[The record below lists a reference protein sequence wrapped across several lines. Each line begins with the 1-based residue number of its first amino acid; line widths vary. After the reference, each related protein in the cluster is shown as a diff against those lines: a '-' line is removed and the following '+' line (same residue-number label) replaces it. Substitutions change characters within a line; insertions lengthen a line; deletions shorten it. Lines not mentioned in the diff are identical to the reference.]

1 VHVGCAEERVESA
14 SECRSGFPCRGIFLA
29 PALSIVQESQI
40 RTSWAAL
47 CRYATVATYLTAAVV
62 RPAHADEQML
72 AANSFTKGWATFGL
86 ALPQGA
92 ARSAVKVGSLPTQTD
107 VKVRWPDGSIRF
119 AVVTA
124 NVPRT
129 GALPIVAGPAVS
141 GRAPIPNVPVTVT
154 LTIGGR
160 PYVAAP
166 GPASAQNDLWL
177 SGPLVSEGR
186 AVVAPG
192 DHPFLRVVF
201 DVRSYAGSG
210 QRIDVTIE
218 NCLDVAAADAVTYDV
233 AIAIGGKQVFQQA
246 SVVHK
251 YLSRWRRVF
260 ANGALEESV
269 VAPNLTSF
277 ALANALPAYLPTI
290 AQPPRAVNGAG
301 VSGSGFGIL
310 SFGDLTVPMNAH
322 AGRPELAPYP
332 DWTAQYLVGG
342 RADQRAYVLRH
353 GELAGSWGVHI
364 KEPDGQS
371 LVSIDTHP
379 YYWLDRRW
387 VDNRP
392 TFDGPK
398 NLMKGAAEPGDLAH
412 QPSLAFAPYLITGD
426 RFFADELAYWAN
438 FCLIGS
444 FASDDNRKGARGLLI
459 GNEVR
464 GIGWGLRT
472 LGDAAAYL
480 PDASP
485 LKTYFA
491 SKVWNN
497 LTFLDTYATTYQSGP
512 VRTLFPNRRPEDAM
526 APYQPYMWISLWE
539 QAYVAWAVDRVM
551 QHGPI
556 TATINFAN
564 AGAAIRNRIARLQL
578 ALFADPQWPKDRDRA
593 APYLLAVGR
602 WSADRKLTYFE
613 SLSEVAT
620 ATFSVPKPGA
630 PDFARPLQGYY
641 GPEARLL
648 LAICQ
653 SLGDRGASESLAR
666 LMSDST
672 DGLST
677 LDDLN
682 RRSGW
687 AIGHVDLSLL
697 TKALTPTK
705 PPAAKPA
712 ASRRAIHQ

>member
-1 VHVGCAEERVESA
+1 V
-14 SECRSGFPCRGIFLA
+14 
-29 PALSIVQESQI
+29 
-40 RTSWAAL
+40 
-47 CRYATVATYLTAAVV
+47 CRYATVAVGIIASVA
-62 RPAHADEQML
+62 RPARADERIL
-72 AANSFTKGWATFGL
+72 AANTFTRGWATFGL

-92 ARSAVKVGSLPTQTD
+92 AQSAVRVGSLPTQTD

-124 NVPRT
+124 NVPRAA
-129 GALPIVAGPAVS
+129 ALPIAAGSPAS
-141 GRAPIPNVPVTVT
+141 GRAPTPNPQTSVTF
-154 LTIGGR
+154 TIGGR
-160 PYVAAP
+160 AYVATLV
-166 GPASAQNDLWL
+166 PAQTQTDAWL
-177 SGPLVSEGR
+177 SGPLVTEGR

-192 DHPFLRVVF
+192 AHPFLRVVF
-201 DVRSYAGSG
+201 DVRSYAGGG
-210 QRIDVTIE
+210 QRVDITAE
-218 NCLDVAAADAVTYDV
+218 NCLDVATADQITYDV
-233 AIAIGGKQVFQQA
+233 AITIGGKPVFQQA
-246 SVVHK
+246 NVVHK
-251 YLSRWRRVF
+251 YLSRWRKVF
-260 ANGALEESV
+260 TTGGLEESI

-277 ALANALPAYLPTI
+277 ALPKALPAYLPTVV
-290 AQPPRAVNGAG
+290 QPRRALTGPG

-322 AGRPELAPYP
+322 SGRPELAPYP

-364 KEPDGQS
+364 KEPDAQT
-371 LVSIDTHP
+371 LVSIDRHP

-398 NLMKGAAEPGDLAH
+398 NLMRGAAEPGDIAH
-412 QPSLAFAPYLITGD
+412 QPSLAFVPYLVTGD

-444 FASDDNRKGARGLLI
+444 FASDDNRKGPQGLLI

-464 GIGWGLRT
+464 GIGWGLRA

-485 LKTYFA
+485 LKPYFA

-497 LTFLDTYATTYQSGP
+497 LTFLDKYATTHQSGP
-512 VRTLFPNRRPEDAM
+512 VQTLFPNRRPEDGM
-526 APYQPYMWISLWE
+526 PQYQPYMWISLWE
-539 QAYVAWAVDRVM
+539 QAYLAWGVDRVM

-556 TATINFAN
+556 TAAINFAN
-564 AGAAIRNRIARLQL
+564 AGAAARNRIARLQL
-578 ALFADPQWPKDRDRA
+578 ALFADPRWPKEHDRA
-593 APYLLAVGR
+593 APYLLAAGK
-602 WSADRKLTYFE
+602 WSADRTLTYFE
-613 SLSEVAT
+613 SLTDVAA
-620 ATFSVPKPGA
+620 ATFSVPNRAA
-630 PDFARPLQGYY
+630 PDFVRPFQGYY

-648 LAICQ
+648 LTICQ
-653 SLGDRGASESLAR
+653 SLGDRGADEGLAR
-666 LMSDST
+666 LMSDT
-672 DGLST
+672 TNGIST

-687 AIGHVDLSLL
+687 AIGRVDISLL
-697 TKALTPTK
+697 TKVPTQAK
-705 PPAAKPA
+705 PEPAAPPA
-712 ASRRAIHQ
+712 ASRRTTHR

>member
-1 VHVGCAEERVESA
+1 MWR
-14 SECRSGFPCRGIFLA
+14 
-29 PALSIVQESQI
+29 
-40 RTSWAAL
+40 SWAAL
-47 CRYATVATYLTAAVV
+47 CRCAIAAVCLATAV
-62 RPAHADEQML
+62 AQPAHADERIL
-72 AANSFTKGWATFGL
+72 AANTFTKGWATFGL

-92 ARSAVKVGSLPTQTD
+92 ATSAVRVGALPTQTD

-119 AVVTA
+119 AVVTT
-124 NVPRT
+124 NVPRA
-129 GALPIVAGPAVS
+129 GALPIVAGTPAAGRVGTDSPAV
-141 GRAPIPNVPVTVT
+141 AVT

-160 PYVAAP
+160 PYVATL
-166 GPASAQNDLWL
+166 GPADAQGDLWL
-177 SGPLVSEGR
+177 NGPLVTEGR
-186 AVVAPG
+186 AVIAPG
-192 DHPFLRVVF
+192 AHPFLRVVF
-201 DVRSYAGSG
+201 DVRSYAGGG
-210 QRIDVTIE
+210 QRIDITTE
-218 NCLDVAAADAVTYDV
+218 NCLDVASADEVIYDV
-233 AIAIGGKQVFQQA
+233 AIAIGGKPVFEQA
-246 SVVHK
+246 KVVHK
-251 YLSRWRRVF
+251 YLSRWRKVF
-260 ANGALEESV
+260 TTGGLEESV

-277 ALANALPAYLPTI
+277 ALANALPAYLPSI
-290 AQPPRAVNGAG
+290 EQPRRALTGPG

-310 SFGDLTVPMNAH
+310 SFGDLTVPMNGH
-322 AGRPELAPYP
+322 SGRPELAPYP

-371 LVSIDTHP
+371 LVSIDKHP

-392 TFDGPK
+392 AFEGPK

-412 QPSLAFAPYLITGD
+412 QPSLAFVPYLVTGD
-426 RFFADELAYWAN
+426 RFFADEVAYWAN

-444 FASDDNRKGARGLLI
+444 FASDDNRKGAQGLLI

-464 GIGWGLRT
+464 GIGWGLRA

-480 PDASP
+480 PDVSP
-485 LKTYFA
+485 LKAYFA

-497 LTFLDTYATTYQSGP
+497 LTSLDKYATAYQSGP
-512 VRTLFPNRRPEDAM
+512 VQTLFPNRRPEDSM
-526 APYQPYMWISLWE
+526 AQYQPYMWISLWE
-539 QAYVAWAVDRVM
+539 QAYLAWGVDRVM

-556 TATINFAN
+556 TPSVNFAN

-578 ALFADPQWPKDRDRA
+578 ALFTDPQWPKDHDRA

-602 WSADRKLTYFE
+602 WSANRQLTYFE
-613 SLSEVAT
+613 SLAQVAT

-630 PDFARPLQGYY
+630 PDFVRPFQGYY

-648 LAICQ
+648 LTMCQ

-666 LMSDST
+666 LLSDST
-672 DGLST
+672 DGVST

-682 RRSGW
+682 KRSGW
-687 AIGHVDLSLL
+687 AIGRPDVSLL
-697 TKALTPTK
+697 TKALTTK
-705 PPAAKPA
+705 QPAAKPPA
-712 ASRRAIHQ
+712 VRRATRQ

>member
-1 VHVGCAEERVESA
+1 
-14 SECRSGFPCRGIFLA
+14 
-29 PALSIVQESQI
+29 VQESRI
-40 RTSWAAL
+40 RRSCAAL
-47 CRYATVATYLTAAVV
+47 CWCATLAVCFTGYAAP
-62 RPAHADEQML
+62 PADADERIL
-72 AANSFTKGWATFGL
+72 AANTFTRGWATFGL
-86 ALPQGA
+86 ALPPGA
-92 ARSAVKVGSLPTQTD
+92 TTSGVKVGSLPTQTD

-124 NVPRT
+124 NVPRA
-129 GALPIVAGPAVS
+129 GALPIVAGPAAS
-141 GRAPIPNVPVTVT
+141 GRASTPNPQVSVT

-160 PYVAAP
+160 PYVATLVP
-166 GPASAQNDLWL
+166 TQTQSDLWL
-177 SGPLVSEGR
+177 SGPLVTEGR

-192 DHPFLRVVF
+192 AHPFLRVVF
-201 DVRSYAGSG
+201 DVRSYAGGG
-210 QRIDVTIE
+210 QRIDITTE
-218 NCLDVAAADAVTYDV
+218 NCLDVAPADQITYDV
-233 AIAIGGKQVFQQA
+233 AIAIGGTPVFQQA
-246 SVVHK
+246 NVVHK
-251 YLSRWRRVF
+251 YLSRWRKVF
-260 ANGALEESV
+260 TTGGLEESIA
-269 VAPNLTSF
+269 APNLTSF
-277 ALANALPAYLPTI
+277 ALASALPAYLPTL
-290 AQPPRAVNGAG
+290 AQPRRALTGPG

-310 SFGDLTVPMNAH
+310 SFGDLTVPMDAH
-322 AGRPELAPYP
+322 SGRAELAPYP

-364 KEPDGQS
+364 KEPDGQA
-371 LVSIDTHP
+371 LVSIDRHP

-398 NLMKGAAEPGDLAH
+398 NLMKGAAEPGDVAH
-412 QPSLAFAPYLITGD
+412 QPSLAFVPYLVTGD

-444 FASDDNRKGARGLLI
+444 FASDDNRKGPQGLLI

-464 GIGWGLRT
+464 GIGWGLRA

-480 PDASP
+480 PDTSP
-485 LKTYFA
+485 LKAYFA

-497 LTFLDTYATTYQSGP
+497 LIALDKYAATYQSGP
-512 VRTLFPNRRPEDAM
+512 VQTLFPNRRPEDGM
-526 APYQPYMWISLWE
+526 SQYQPYMWISLWE
-539 QAYVAWAVDRVM
+539 QAYLAWGVDRVM

-564 AGAAIRNRIARLQL
+564 AGATIRNRIARLQL
-578 ALFADPQWPKDRDRA
+578 ALFSDPQWPKDRDRE
-593 APYLLAVGR
+593 APYLLAAGR

-613 SLSEVAT
+613 SLAEVAA

-630 PDFARPLQGYY
+630 PDFVRPFQGYY

-648 LAICQ
+648 LTICQ

-666 LMSDST
+666 IMSDST
-672 DGLST
+672 NGVST

-682 RRSGW
+682 KRSGW
-687 AIGHVDLSLL
+687 AIGRVDVSLL
-697 TKALTPTK
+697 TKALTQTK
-705 PPAAKPA
+705 PAAKPA
-712 ASRRAIHQ
+712 ASRRTTHP